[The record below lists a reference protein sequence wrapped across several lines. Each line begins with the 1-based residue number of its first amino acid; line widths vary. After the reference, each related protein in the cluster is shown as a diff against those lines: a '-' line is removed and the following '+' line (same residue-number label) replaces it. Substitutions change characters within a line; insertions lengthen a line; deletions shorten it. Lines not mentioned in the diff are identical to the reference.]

1 MNMKNLKPGREH
13 ADPVTPGLHFRV
25 AMDGVTTLTH
35 RYTDGE
41 YNYSDFLGIL
51 GEISVQSA
59 RAHVRLQSTR
69 LCPI

>member
-13 ADPVTPGLHFRV
+13 ADPLTPGLYFSV
-25 AMDGVTTLTH
+25 AMNGVTTLIY

-41 YNYSDFLGIL
+41 YNYGEIL
-51 GEISVQSA
+51 GFFGDISVQSA
-59 RAHVRLQSTR
+59 RAHVRALSSQ

>member
-13 ADPVTPGLHFRV
+13 ADPVTPGLHFQV
-25 AMDGVTTLTH
+25 AMDGATTLIY

-41 YNYSDFLGIL
+41 YNYGEILGIL
-51 GEISVQSA
+51 GDISVQSA
-59 RAHVRLQSTR
+59 RAYVRMPSTG

>member
-13 ADPVTPGLHFRV
+13 ADPVTPGLHYSV
-25 AMDGVTTLTH
+25 AMDGVTTLIY

-41 YNYSDFLGIL
+41 YNYGEIL
-51 GEISVQSA
+51 GFLDDISVQSA
-59 RAHVRLQSTR
+59 RAHVRMLSTG

>member
-13 ADPVTPGLHFRV
+13 ADPVTPGLHFSV
-25 AMDGVTTLTH
+25 AMDGVTTLIY

-41 YNYSDFLGIL
+41 CNYSEILGFL

-59 RAHVRLQSTR
+59 RAHARQLSAG